1 MKVDKKLKIE
11 EYKLR
16 NEFSTLNDGIID
28 SNNQLLEQYLP
39 LLKGLHKVVKEQA
52 SLQK

>member
-11 EYKLR
+11 ECKLR